1 MTETVK
7 TSSTLIG
14 FEKVYVGIYNNNRDL
29 QEILEWKDDHGGTV
43 NMKIA
48 GLDADELRVR
58 ASNKFVWISKKGT
71 GDVKVEFETF
81 NPPYEDMM
89 TILGRTKDQHNI
101 HWAGEDTNPP
111 YVSLLAVSSNLVGEK
126 AYLGLPKGKLGVN
139 DTEFATTEA
148 KQKEPKNTK
157 LSGTFVDKVIEGKS
171 RVFGSCFGE
180 DKFDKFKELIIGTV
194 DSKSS
199 KAVGSSLSST
209 PSSTGS
215 QSVSR

>member
-1 MTETVK
+1 M
-7 TSSTLIG
+7 
-14 FEKVYVGIYNNNRDL
+14 
-29 QEILEWKDDHGGTV
+29 
-43 NMKIA
+43 
-48 GLDADELRVR
+48 
-58 ASNKFVWISKKGT
+58 
-71 GDVKVEFETF
+71 KVEFETF

-171 RVFGSCFGE
+171 RVFGSCFE
-180 DKFDKFKELIIGTV
+180 KISLINL
-194 DSKSS
+194 KN
-199 KAVGSSLSST
+199 
-209 PSSTGS
+209 
-215 QSVSR
+215 